1 MSLHLILPPDG
12 VQALMSA
19 WPDEPRVYQ
28 RQPGDLDR
36 VISASVLQDHLVL

>member
-12 VQALMSA
+12 AQALMST

-28 RQPGDLDR
+28 RNPGDLER
-36 VISASVLQDHLVL
+36 AISASTLHK